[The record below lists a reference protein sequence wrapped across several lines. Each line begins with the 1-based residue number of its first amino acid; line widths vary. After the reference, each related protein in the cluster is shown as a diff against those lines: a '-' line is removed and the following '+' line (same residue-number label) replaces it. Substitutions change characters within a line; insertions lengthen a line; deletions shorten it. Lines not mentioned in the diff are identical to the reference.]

1 MGRSLEGRHIL
12 PFRLMRQGME
22 KQVKKYVGMT
32 RKIDSFSATMPKSV
46 VKHNVSIKNWSD
58 TVLLNGID

>member
-1 MGRSLEGRHIL
+1 
-12 PFRLMRQGME
+12 MRQGME